1 LNLLFYKEGFSYCVQ
16 NENVKYPKVNHFKVN
31 HFSSWEQEITKE
43 LEINLSLRRNFEC
56 VHAGFISSFFNL
68 VPSTYLTES
77 MDILLNFSEAE
88 FEDNLL
94 LQSKTDFESSFVYG
108 TSQKLMAKLN
118 DLYSKVKASH
128 SGKVFLNSLEK
139 SESEMVHLNLNHTN
153 FEIAVLNATGIQFY
167 NLFET
172 PTDEDILFFS
182 LFAMEQ
188 LALDPNKVSVKTYGQ
203 LLPETKVFQTLKKYI
218 RFVQTAGKD
227 EVYLENYTLY
237 NL

>member
-1 LNLLFYKEGFSYCVQ
+1 MR

-31 HFSSWEQEITKE
+31 RFSVWEEEITKE
-43 LEINLSLRRNFEC
+43 LEINLSLRRNFEN

-68 VPSTYLTES
+68 VPSTYLSES
-77 MDILLNFSEAE
+77 KDVLLNFSEAE

-94 LQSKTDFESSFVYG
+94 LLSETNFESSFVYG

-118 DLYSKVKASH
+118 DLYSKVHVSH
-128 SGKVFLNSLEK
+128 SGKVFLNSLEE
-139 SESEMVHLNLNHTN
+139 SESVTVHLNLNQTN
-153 FEIAVLNATGIQFY
+153 FEIAVLNTTGIQFY

-172 PTDEDILFFS
+172 PTDEDVLFFS

-188 LALDPNKVSVKTYGQ
+188 LALDPNNVTVKTYGQ
-203 LLPETKVFQTLKKYI
+203 LLPETNVFQTLKKYI
-218 RFVQTAGKD
+218 RFVQTAVKD
-227 EVYLENYTLY
+227 EVYLENYTLF